1 MNGRDNAMAP
11 PSVPH
16 EGFPVAL
23 KASNGPSLTTARS
36 FRPSVHRRS
45 PATTYPSDAT
55 ETGRHHAVRFAFH
68 HRRLQQNTVLHSEKP
83 ASRRHETPRIQHGG
97 ISRETTADRLG
108 FEWRAHEKGDANR
121 SAHVE
126 RQFDHIE
133 GNFLAGREFADWNDL
148 NQQARTWCDKVNA
161 TYKRHLHASPREL
174 FATERLHLR
183 PLPAWVPEVYLL
195 HQRIVDSEGYV
206 RVNRTR
212 YSAPWLF
219 IGRQLEV
226 RETKDRIDLYQGPR
240 LVATHKRF
248 PEPTDQRI
256 TLPEHRPPRGQG
268 AHARRALEPEKATL
282 VKLHPEMAR
291 YVQLLEHRH
300 RTVRDLRRLLR
311 LTQEY
316 PREPLLAAVR
326 VAAHYGLDD
335 LERLERIILRHVAQ
349 EFFLLPPDV
358 APAETDRPNAEGC
371 DRNPTSPTPADPPL
385 PEATRHDDSQAEDD
399 SHATPEDQPEDNPN
413 TKDGDD

>member
-1 MNGRDNAMAP
+1 VFNTEALQYFDGACGRCMIDNTHVVVLSGTGKDMVPAPEMA
-11 PSVPH
+11 
-16 EGFPVAL
+16 
-23 KASNGPSLTTARS
+23 
-36 FRPSVHRRS
+36 
-45 PATTYPSDAT
+45 
-55 ETGRHHAVRFAFH
+55 AF
-68 HRRLQQNTVLHSEKP
+68 
-83 ASRRHETPRIQHGG
+83 
-97 ISRETTADRLG
+97 ADRLG

-133 GNFLAGREFADWNDL
+133 GNFLAGREFADWGDL
-148 NQQARTWCDKVNA
+148 NQQARAWCDKVNA
-161 TYKRHLHASPREL
+161 THKRHLHASPREL

-358 APAETDRPNAEGC
+358 APAGTDRPNAEGC

-399 SHATPEDQPEDNPN
+399 SHATPEDQPEDDPN
-413 TKDGDD
+413 AEDGDD